1 MPREIVK
8 FEPNVPMTV
17 TLQYAEGR
25 IVEGRFGEQVMFSLH
40 GNQMMYL
47 DMGVAEKINAL
58 EPAAG
63 ESVTI
68 CKTWNRQR
76 TQRPRWDVSLSINTE
91 KTRAAHEA
99 PRARFTSPADE
110 PPDAWPDAPA
120 VPHPADI
127 PIPAQRASAVHPVMA
142 QAMAPFAP
150 PPAPQGTGTNGP
162 ARMPQQQPAAVPIK
176 PSYQQAMTAY
186 LIIAGRAATAA
197 EKTLGPEGSSVRFDS
212 RDIAALATT
221 LMIQAMRDGRMQW
234 RQGEGQ

>member
-110 PPDAWPDAPA
+110 PPDPEWEEPAPA
-120 VPHPADI
+120 IAPA
-127 PIPAQRASAVHPVMA
+127 RASAVHPVMA